1 MSADASQATTALK
14 STPTPWGQDRRLE
27 FIDFRLRWEGH
38 LNRADL
44 TGFFGI
50 SVPQASL
57 DLAKYIELAPKN
69 LAYDRSARRYVAG
82 ADFVPL
88 YPTTGRP
95 SKYLNELLATV
106 TGVLDPGSSL
116 LGWTP
121 PTGLVPTPGRQ
132 VAVAVLGGLLKAIR
146 EGSCVEV
153 VYQSMSRVEPTTR
166 CLSPHAVA
174 HDGFRWH
181 VRAYCHT
188 RERFL
193 DFVIARILE
202 VGASPEVSRLAD
214 EDVEWHNLVKV
225 VLTANPALPKPH
237 RRAVE
242 LDYGMSKGEVVLEC
256 RQALLFYLLQHLRLD
271 AEYGAKPEAQQVVLK
286 NRRALAAY
294 LGLGLGDSDA

>member
-1 MSADASQATTALK
+1 MPADVPQAATALK
-14 STPTPWGQDRRLE
+14 SAPTPWGQDRRLE

-57 DLAKYIELAPKN
+57 DLAKYIELAPQN
-69 LAYDRSARRYVAG
+69 LAYDRSARRYVTG
-82 ADFVPL
+82 ADFASL

-116 LGWTP
+116 LGWMP
-121 PTGLVPTPGRQ
+121 PIGLIPTPGRQ
-132 VAVAVLGGLLKAIR
+132 VDVAVLFGLLKAIR
-146 EGSCVEV
+146 ERSSVQV
-153 VYQSMSRVEPTTR
+153 VYQSMSRAEPTAR
-166 CLSPHAVA
+166 SLSPHAVA

-181 VRAYCHT
+181 VRAFCHT

-202 VGASPEVSRLAD
+202 VGASPEASRPAD
-214 EDVEWHNLVKV
+214 EDMEWNHQVEV

-242 LDYGMSKGEVVLEC
+242 LDYGMSEGEVVLQC

-286 NRRALAAY
+286 NRRALATY
-294 LGLGLGDSDA
+294 LGPGLEASEA